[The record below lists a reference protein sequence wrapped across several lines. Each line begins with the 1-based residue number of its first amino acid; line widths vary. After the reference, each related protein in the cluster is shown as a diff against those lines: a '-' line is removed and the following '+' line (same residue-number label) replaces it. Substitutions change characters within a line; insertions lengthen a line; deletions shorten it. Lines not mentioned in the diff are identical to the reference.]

1 MEQAYEMTVPLRVE
15 VGWGKHWA
23 EAAPAGH

>member
-1 MEQAYEMTVPLRVE
+1 MESAYPLTVPLRVDI
-15 VGWGKHWA
+15 GWGPNWA